1 MYVGLS
7 QTDITVFLMAPTSIM
22 FLLFFLNSMGVRAET
37 AEPKLIKLGSS
48 LFPHNGSSSW
58 VSPSGH
64 FAFGFYPQG
73 TGFAVGVWLVS
84 QSGNTVVWTA
94 NRDKPLVSFN
104 TTLEF
109 TTNGKL
115 LLRTGPGEQITIA
128 DVAESAASASMLD
141 SGNFV
146 LFGDNSSS
154 IIWQSF
160 QYPTDTLLGG
170 QNFSTGDI
178 LSSRKTESPAI
189 GDFYLSTSDGQI
201 VSYPYNLAV
210 SEDPYWTVDAR
221 DLNDMGLLSS
231 YDAFTL
237 TLASNNISSDDAKN
251 ETIIYRATLDVD
263 GIFRLYSHSFGNSN
277 ISTVSIMW
285 SAIKNPCDVKG
296 LCGVNALCSSNGTN
310 ANCSCVPGFVSIN
323 REKYSGCYRSFN
335 NEEGCR
341 GQEPES
347 IYNITTLRNV
357 SWKDANPYS
366 GIKSLNEKDCSRSCL
381 QDCNCWAAYYF
392 NGTCRRYKLPLV
404 HGIANQN
411 ESGITFLKMSLGTA
425 YVGDDIPAP
434 RNQTKVIESNKKEL
448 ILILASSL
456 GSIAFLCALVAV
468 SSFFIYRS
476 QVHRYRTL
484 SENAMEEFT
493 LRSFSYNDLEKATD
507 GFREELGRG
516 PFGAVYKGTIAQ
528 GNQTIAV
535 KRLEKVV
542 EEGEREFQA
551 EMTIIG
557 RTHHRNL
564 VRLLG
569 FCMQGSRKLLVYEYM
584 SNGSLAD
591 LLFNGEKRPIWR
603 ERVRIALDVARGIFY
618 LHEECEVHIIHG
630 DIKPKNI
637 LLDDSWTAKLSDFRL
652 ARLLRPNQ
660 TGTISRFGGSSRGY
674 SAPERQKRMLISV
687 EADVYS
693 FGVVLLEIVCCRSNL
708 DINVSTGDE
717 ILLCSWVYSCFVAR
731 ELEKLVE
738 GEEVNMKTLE
748 RMVKV
753 GLLCIQD
760 DPSLRPTMKN
770 VILMLEG
777 TMNVPVPPSPTP
789 LFS

>member
-1 MYVGLS
+1 
-7 QTDITVFLMAPTSIM
+7 MAPISIM
-22 FLLFFLNSMGVRAET
+22 FLLFFLNSMGVRAQT
-37 AEPKLIKLGSS
+37 AKPKLIELGSS
-48 LFPHNGSSSW
+48 LSPTNGSSSW

-64 FAFGFYPQG
+64 FAFGFYPQD
-73 TGFAVGVWLVS
+73 TGFAVGVWLVG
-84 QSGNTVVWTA
+84 QSGKTVVWTA
-94 NRDKPLVSFN
+94 NRDDPPVSSN
-104 TTLEF
+104 TALEF
-109 TTNGKL
+109 TRNGKL
-115 LLRTGPGEQITIA
+115 LLRTGPGEEVSIA
-128 DVAESAASASMLD
+128 DVAESSASASMLD

-146 LFGDNSSS
+146 LFGDNSSF

-160 QYPTDTLLGG
+160 QHPTDTLLGG
-170 QNFSTGDI
+170 QNLSNI
-178 LSSRKTESPAI
+178 LSSSKTESSAI
-189 GDFYLSTSDGQI
+189 G
-201 VSYPYNLAV
+201 
-210 SEDPYWTVDAR
+210 
-221 DLNDMGLLSS
+221 
-231 YDAFTL
+231 
-237 TLASNNISSDDAKN
+237 
-251 ETIIYRATLDVD
+251 ATLDVD
-263 GIFRLYSHSFGNSN
+263 GVFRLYSHSFGNSN
-277 ISTVSIMW
+277 ISSVSIMW
-285 SAIKNPCDVKG
+285 SAFKNPCDVKG
-296 LCGVNALCSSNGTN
+296 LCGVNGLCSSNGTN

-323 REKYSGCYRSFN
+323 REK
-335 NEEGCR
+335 
-341 GQEPES
+341 
-347 IYNITTLRNV
+347 
-357 SWKDANPYS
+357 
-366 GIKSLNEKDCSRSCL
+366 
-381 QDCNCWAAYYF
+381 
-392 NGTCRRYKLPLV
+392 
-404 HGIANQN
+404 
-411 ESGITFLKMSLGTA
+411 
-425 YVGDDIPAP
+425 
-434 RNQTKVIESNKKEL
+434 
-448 ILILASSL
+448 
-456 GSIAFLCALVAV
+456 
-468 SSFFIYRS
+468 
-476 QVHRYRTL
+476 TL

-569 FCMQGSRKLLVYEYM
+569 FCMQGSKKLLVYEYM

-738 GEEVNMKTLE
+738 GAEVNMKTLE

-777 TMNVPVPPSPTP
+777 TVDVPVPPSPTP
-789 LFS
+789 LGHFLLLHKFINWASISNQAQPNPRATLGLKKSVLIRKRLDDRNLLANLCLSFCFVKEYPKKPHKLIKMKVVFG

>member
-1 MYVGLS
+1 
-7 QTDITVFLMAPTSIM
+7 
-22 FLLFFLNSMGVRAET
+22 MGVRAQT
-37 AEPKLIKLGSS
+37 AKPKLIELGSS
-48 LFPHNGSSSW
+48 LSPTNGSSSW

-64 FAFGFYPQG
+64 FAFGFYPQD
-73 TGFAVGVWLVS
+73 TGFAVGVWLVG
-84 QSGNTVVWTA
+84 QSGKTVVWTA
-94 NRDKPLVSFN
+94 NRDDPPVSSN
-104 TTLEF
+104 TALEF
-109 TTNGKL
+109 TRNGKL
-115 LLRTGPGEQITIA
+115 LLRTGPGEEVSIA
-128 DVAESAASASMLD
+128 DVAESSASASMLD
-141 SGNFV
+141 SVRWTDCFLPLQYGS
-146 LFGDNSSS
+146 FG
-154 IIWQSF
+154 
-160 QYPTDTLLGG
+160 
-170 QNFSTGDI
+170 
-178 LSSRKTESPAI
+178 
-189 GDFYLSTSDGQI
+189 
-201 VSYPYNLAV
+201 
-210 SEDPYWTVDAR
+210 DPYWTVDAR
-221 DLNDMGLLSS
+221 DLNDKGLLSS
-231 YDAFTL
+231 YDATSNVL
-237 TLASNNISSDDAKN
+237 TLASNISSDDAKN

-263 GIFRLYSHSFGNSN
+263 GVFRLYSHSFGNSN
-277 ISTVSIMW
+277 ISSVSIMW
-285 SAIKNPCDVKG
+285 SAFKNPCDVKG
-296 LCGVNALCSSNGTN
+296 LCGVNGLCSSNGTN

-347 IYNITTLRNV
+347 LYNITTLRNV
-357 SWKDANPYS
+357 SWEGANPYS
-366 GIKSLNEKDCSRSCL
+366 ALTSLNEQGCSRSCL

-564 VRLLG
+564 IFSSMVKSAR
-569 FCMQGSRKLLVYEYM
+569 F
-584 SNGSLAD
+584 
-591 LLFNGEKRPIWR
+591 GEK
-603 ERVRIALDVARGIFY
+603 RVRIALDVARGIFY

-738 GEEVNMKTLE
+738 GAEVNMKTLE

-777 TMNVPVPPSPTP
+777 TVDVPVPPSPTP
-789 LFS
+789 LGS

>member
-1 MYVGLS
+1 
-7 QTDITVFLMAPTSIM
+7 M
-22 FLLFFLNSMGVRAET
+22 FLLFFLNSMGVRAQT
-37 AEPKLIKLGSS
+37 AKPKLIELGSS
-48 LFPHNGSSSW
+48 LSPTNGSSSW

-64 FAFGFYPQG
+64 FAFGFYPQD
-73 TGFAVGVWLVS
+73 TGFAVGVWLVG
-84 QSGNTVVWTA
+84 QSGKTVVWTA
-94 NRDKPLVSFN
+94 NRDDPPVSSN
-104 TTLEF
+104 TALEF
-109 TTNGKL
+109 TRNGKL
-115 LLRTGPGEQITIA
+115 LLRTGPGEEVSIA
-128 DVAESAASASMLD
+128 DVAESSASASMLD

-146 LFGDNSSS
+146 LFGDNSSF

-160 QYPTDTLLGG
+160 QHPTNTLLGG
-170 QNFSTGDI
+170 QNLSNI
-178 LSSRKTESPAI
+178 LSSSKTESSAI
-189 GDFYLSTSDGQI
+189 GGFFLSLQSGGRI
-201 VSYPYNLAV
+201 VSYPYNMGV

-221 DLNDMGLLSS
+221 DLNDKGLLSS
-231 YDAFTL
+231 YDATSNVL
-237 TLASNNISSDDAKN
+237 TLASNISSDDAKN

-263 GIFRLYSHSFGNSN
+263 GVFRLYSHSFGNSN
-277 ISTVSIMW
+277 ISSVSIMW
-285 SAIKNPCDVKG
+285 SAFKNPCDVKG
-296 LCGVNALCSSNGTN
+296 LCGVNGLCSSNGTN

-347 IYNITTLRNV
+347 LYKITTLRNV
-357 SWKDANPYS
+357 SWEGANPYS
-366 GIKSLNEKDCSRSCL
+366 ALTSLNEQGCSRSCL

-569 FCMQGSRKLLVYEYM
+569 FCMQGSKKLLVYEYM

-687 EADVYS
+687 EADVHS

-777 TMNVPVPPSPTP
+777 TMNVPVPPSPT

>member
-1 MYVGLS
+1 
-7 QTDITVFLMAPTSIM
+7 
-22 FLLFFLNSMGVRAET
+22 MGVRAQT
-37 AEPKLIKLGSS
+37 AKPKLIELGSS
-48 LFPHNGSSSW
+48 LSPTNGSSSW

-64 FAFGFYPQG
+64 FAFGFYPQD
-73 TGFAVGVWLVS
+73 TGFAVGVWLVG
-84 QSGNTVVWTA
+84 QSGKTVVWTA
-94 NRDKPLVSFN
+94 NRDDPPVSSN
-104 TTLEF
+104 TALEF
-109 TTNGKL
+109 TRNGKL
-115 LLRTGPGEQITIA
+115 LLRTGPGEEVSIA

-141 SGNFV
+141 SGGFF
-146 LFGDNSSS
+146 LSL
-154 IIWQSF
+154 QS
-160 QYPTDTLLGG
+160 GG
-170 QNFSTGDI
+170 
-178 LSSRKTESPAI
+178 R
-189 GDFYLSTSDGQI
+189 I
-201 VSYPYNLAV
+201 VSYPYNMGV

-221 DLNDMGLLSS
+221 DLNDKGLLSS
-231 YDAFTL
+231 YDATSNVL
-237 TLASNNISSDDAKN
+237 TLASNISSDNAKN

-263 GIFRLYSHSFGNSN
+263 GVFRLYSHSFGNSN
-277 ISTVSIMW
+277 ISSVSIMW
-285 SAIKNPCDVKG
+285 SAFKNPCDVKG
-296 LCGVNALCSSNGTN
+296 LCGVNGLCSSNGTN

-347 IYNITTLRNV
+347 LYNITTLRNV
-357 SWKDANPYS
+357 SWEGANPYS
-366 GIKSLNEKDCSRSCL
+366 ALTSLNEQGCSRSCL

-425 YVGDDIPAP
+425 YVGGNIPAP

-569 FCMQGSRKLLVYEYM
+569 FCMQGSKKLLVYEYM

-777 TMNVPVPPSPTP
+777 TVDVPVPPSPTP
-789 LFS
+789 LGS

>member
-1 MYVGLS
+1 
-7 QTDITVFLMAPTSIM
+7 
-22 FLLFFLNSMGVRAET
+22 MGVRAET

-357 SWKDANPYS
+357 K
-366 GIKSLNEKDCSRSCL
+366 
-381 QDCNCWAAYYF
+381 
-392 NGTCRRYKLPLV
+392 
-404 HGIANQN
+404 
-411 ESGITFLKMSLGTA
+411 
-425 YVGDDIPAP
+425 
-434 RNQTKVIESNKKEL
+434 L

-456 GSIAFLCALVAV
+456 GSIAFLCALVAM

-476 QVHRYRTL
+476 QVHRYRKL
-484 SENAMEEFT
+484 SETAMEEFT

-535 KRLEKVV
+535 KRLEKAV

-551 EMTIIG
+551 EMAIIG

-630 DIKPKNI
+630 NIKPKNI

-660 TGTISRFGGSSRGY
+660 TGTISRLGGSSRGY

>member
-189 GDFYLSTSDGQI
+189 GDFYLT
-201 VSYPYNLAV
+201 
-210 SEDPYWTVDAR
+210 
-221 DLNDMGLLSS
+221 
-231 YDAFTL
+231 
-237 TLASNNISSDDAKN
+237 
-251 ETIIYRATLDVD
+251 TLDVD

-357 SWKDANPYS
+357 K
-366 GIKSLNEKDCSRSCL
+366 
-381 QDCNCWAAYYF
+381 
-392 NGTCRRYKLPLV
+392 
-404 HGIANQN
+404 
-411 ESGITFLKMSLGTA
+411 
-425 YVGDDIPAP
+425 
-434 RNQTKVIESNKKEL
+434 L

-456 GSIAFLCALVAV
+456 GSIAFLCALVAM

-476 QVHRYRTL
+476 QVHRYRKL
-484 SENAMEEFT
+484 SETAMEEFT

-535 KRLEKVV
+535 KRLEKAV
-542 EEGEREFQA
+542 EEGERE
-551 EMTIIG
+551 
-557 RTHHRNL
+557 
-564 VRLLG
+564 
-569 FCMQGSRKLLVYEYM
+569 
-584 SNGSLAD
+584 
-591 LLFNGEKRPIWR
+591 
-603 ERVRIALDVARGIFY
+603 GIFY

-630 DIKPKNI
+630 NIKPKNI

-660 TGTISRFGGSSRGY
+660 TGTISRLGGSSRGY

>member
-1 MYVGLS
+1 
-7 QTDITVFLMAPTSIM
+7 MAPISIM
-22 FLLFFLNSMGVRAET
+22 FLLFFLNSMGVRAQT
-37 AEPKLIKLGSS
+37 AEPKLID
-48 LFPHNGSSSW
+48 SW

-64 FAFGFYPQG
+64 FAFGFYPQD
-73 TGFAVGVWLVS
+73 TGFAVGVWLVG

-94 NRDKPLVSFN
+94 NRDDPPVSFN

-109 TTNGKL
+109 TRNGKL
-115 LLRTGPGEQITIA
+115 LLRTGPGEEITIA
-128 DVAESAASASMLD
+128 DVAESAASAS
-141 SGNFV
+141 
-146 LFGDNSSS
+146 
-154 IIWQSF
+154 IF

-170 QNFSTGDI
+170 QNLSTGDI
-178 LSSRKTESPAI
+178 LSSSKTESPS
-189 GDFYLSTSDGQI
+189 GGQI
-201 VSYPYNLAV
+201 VSYPYNMGV

-221 DLNDMGLLSS
+221 DLNDTGLLSS
-231 YDAFTL
+231 YDAASNTL
-237 TLASNNISSDDAKN
+237 TL
-251 ETIIYRATLDVD
+251 TIIYRATLDVD
-263 GIFRLYSHSFGNSN
+263 GVFRLYSHSFGNSN

-285 SAIKNPCDVKG
+285 SAFKTHVI
-296 LCGVNALCSSNGTN
+296 NGTN

-357 SWKDANPYS
+357 SWEGANPYS
-366 GIKSLNEKDCSRSCL
+366 ALKSLNEQGCSRSCL

-404 HGIANQN
+404 HGIAKQN

-425 YVGDDIPAP
+425 YVGDNIPAP

-476 QVHRYRTL
+476 QVHRYRKL

-535 KRLEKVV
+535 KRLEKAV

-551 EMTIIG
+551 EMAIIG

-569 FCMQGSRKLLVYEYM
+569 FCMQGSKKLLVYEYM

-630 DIKPKNI
+630 NIKPKNI

-660 TGTISRFGGSSRGY
+660 TGTISRLGGSSRGY

>member
-1 MYVGLS
+1 
-7 QTDITVFLMAPTSIM
+7 
-22 FLLFFLNSMGVRAET
+22 MGVRAQT
-37 AEPKLIKLGSS
+37 AEPKLIELGSS
-48 LFPHNGSSSW
+48 LSPMDGSSSW

-64 FAFGFYPQG
+64 FAFGFYPQD

-84 QSGNTVVWTA
+84 QSGKTVVWTA
-94 NRDKPLVSFN
+94 NRDDPPVSSN
-104 TTLEF
+104 TALEF
-109 TTNGKL
+109 TRNGKL
-115 LLRTGPGEQITIA
+115 LLRTGPGEEITIA
-128 DVAESAASASMLD
+128 DVAESATSASMLD

-146 LFGDNSSS
+146 LFGDNSSF

-160 QYPTDTLLGG
+160 QNPTDTLLGG
-170 QNFSTGDI
+170 QNLSNI
-178 LSSRKTESPAI
+178 LSSSKTESPAI
-189 GDFYLSTSDGQI
+189 GGFFLSLQSGGRI
-201 VSYPYNLAV
+201 VSYPYKMGI

-221 DLNDMGLLSS
+221 DLNDKGLLSS
-231 YDAFTL
+231 YDATSNIL
-237 TLASNNISSDDAKN
+237 TLASNISSDDAKN

-263 GIFRLYSHSFGNSN
+263 GVLRLYSHSFGNSN

-285 SAIKNPCDVKG
+285 SAFKNPCDVKG
-296 LCGVNALCSSNGTN
+296 LCGVNGLCSSNGTN

-323 REKYSGCYRSFN
+323 REKYLGCYRSFN

-347 IYNITTLRNV
+347 LYNITTLINV
-357 SWKDANPYS
+357 K
-366 GIKSLNEKDCSRSCL
+366 
-381 QDCNCWAAYYF
+381 
-392 NGTCRRYKLPLV
+392 
-404 HGIANQN
+404 
-411 ESGITFLKMSLGTA
+411 
-425 YVGDDIPAP
+425 
-434 RNQTKVIESNKKEL
+434 L

-476 QVHRYRTL
+476 QVHRYRKL

-528 GNQTIAV
+528 GNRTIAV

-569 FCMQGSRKLLVYEYM
+569 FCMQGSKKLLVYEYM
-584 SNGSLAD
+584 SDGSLAD
-591 LLFNGEKRPIWR
+591 LLFNGEERPIWR

-618 LHEECEVHIIHG
+618 LHEECEVRIIHG

-660 TGTISRFGGSSRGY
+660 TGTISRLGGSSRGY
-674 SAPERQKRMLISV
+674 SAPEWQKRMLISM

-717 ILLCSWVYSCFVAR
+717 ILLCSWVYSCFVAG

-738 GEEVNMKTLE
+738 GEEVDMKTLE

-789 LFS
+789 PVS

>member
-1 MYVGLS
+1 
-7 QTDITVFLMAPTSIM
+7 MAPISIM
-22 FLLFFLNSMGVRAET
+22 FLLFFLNSMGVRAQT
-37 AEPKLIKLGSS
+37 AKPKLIELGSS
-48 LFPHNGSSSW
+48 LSPTNGSSSW

-64 FAFGFYPQG
+64 FAFGFYPQD
-73 TGFAVGVWLVS
+73 TGFAVGVWLVG
-84 QSGNTVVWTA
+84 QSGKTVVWTA
-94 NRDKPLVSFN
+94 NRDDPPVSSN
-104 TTLEF
+104 TALEF
-109 TTNGKL
+109 TRNGKL
-115 LLRTGPGEQITIA
+115 LLRTGPGEEVSIA
-128 DVAESAASASMLD
+128 DVAESSASASMLD

-146 LFGDNSSS
+146 LFGDNSSF

-160 QYPTDTLLGG
+160 QHPTDTLLGG
-170 QNFSTGDI
+170 QNLSNI
-178 LSSRKTESPAI
+178 LSSSKTESSAI
-189 GDFYLSTSDGQI
+189 G
-201 VSYPYNLAV
+201 
-210 SEDPYWTVDAR
+210 
-221 DLNDMGLLSS
+221 
-231 YDAFTL
+231 
-237 TLASNNISSDDAKN
+237 
-251 ETIIYRATLDVD
+251 ATLDVD
-263 GIFRLYSHSFGNSN
+263 GVFRLYSHSFGNSN
-277 ISTVSIMW
+277 ISSVSIMW
-285 SAIKNPCDVKG
+285 SAFKNPCDVKG
-296 LCGVNALCSSNGTN
+296 LCGVNGLCSSNGTN

-347 IYNITTLRNV
+347 LYNITTLRNV
-357 SWKDANPYS
+357 SWEGANPYS
-366 GIKSLNEKDCSRSCL
+366 ALTSLNEQGCSRSCL

-569 FCMQGSRKLLVYEYM
+569 FCMQGSKKLLVYEYM

-738 GEEVNMKTLE
+738 GAEVNMKTLE

-777 TMNVPVPPSPTP
+777 TVDVPVPPSPTP
-789 LFS
+789 LGS